1 MPPPPTRS
9 DELRTALVTGA
20 GRGIGRAVAQRLSA
34 QGYRVA
40 LTARSAHELA
50 ETAALLDTETLVLPA
65 DMLDPGTPDTV
76 VQAVEDAWGGVSVL
90 VANAGAGSSA
100 PVHRI
105 TDELWANQ
113 LELNLTA
120 PFRAVRRVVPG
131 MVDRGWGRVVV
142 VASMAAKRGEPY
154 LGAYC
159 AAKHGVLGL
168 VRATAAEL
176 ATTGV
181 TANAVCP
188 AYVDTA
194 MADAAVG
201 AIVTHTGRDAAAARE
216 LLERKQPIG
225 RLITVEEVAE
235 TVWFCVANAAVNGQG
250 INVDGGAVQG

>member
-1 MPPPPTRS
+1 MPPPSTRS

-20 GRGIGRAVAQRLSA
+20 GRGIGRAVAQRLAA

-40 LTARSAHELA
+40 LTARSADELA
-50 ETAALLDTETLVLPA
+50 ETAALLHTETLVLAA
-65 DMLDPGTPDTV
+65 DMLDPAAPDTV

-105 TDELWANQ
+105 SDELWANQ

-168 VRATAAEL
+168 VRAAAAEL

-194 MADAAVG
+194 MADAAVD

-216 LLERKQPIG
+216 LLAAKQPIG

-235 TVWFCVANAAVNGQG
+235 TVWFCVTNAAVNGQG